1 MKTVDKIIFNDKEY
15 NRLYKGSELLFEVKK
30 EWKGLTFTALEPS
43 TIQYVPST
51 VSTAQYS
58 YDAVNWNSADN
69 VILNLNTDDKVYFK
83 GYITY
88 NQAYSNRAIFKM
100 TGKVDASGSIMS
112 MQNGNPQDKSLE
124 YEYEFCGLF
133 YGCKSLVTAPELIA
147 TTLTIHCYQ
156 EMFFACE
163 SLVTHPELP
172 ATTLTDFCY
181 MGMFEN
187 CKSLE
192 TAPSLPSNILAYRCY
207 MYMFDSC
214 ISLIKA
220 PVLPAK
226 MLGKEC
232 YIGMFIGC
240 INLNYVKCD
249 AIEYNKSYFSSWLKN
264 VSPNGDFYCKD
275 SSIFSIGD
283 SGIPSGWTIHSEI

>member
-1 MKTVDKIIFNDKEY
+1 MKTVEKIIFNDKEY
-15 NRLYKGSELLFEVKK
+15 NRFYKGSDLLYEVKK
-30 EWKGLTFTALEPS
+30 EWEGLTFTALEPS

-51 VSTAQYS
+51 VSTARYS
-58 YDAVNWNSADN
+58 YDAVNWNFADN
-69 VILNLNTDDKVYFK
+69 VTLNLNTGDKMYFK

-100 TGKVDASGSIMS
+100 TGKVAASGSIMS
-112 MQNGNPQDKSLE
+112 MQNGNPKDMSLE
-124 YEYEFCGLF
+124 YEYEFSGLF
-133 YGCKSLVTAPELIA
+133 SGCKSLVTTPELIA

-156 EMFFACE
+156 EMFFGCE
-163 SLVTHPELP
+163 SLKTHQELP

-192 TAPSLPSNILAYRCY
+192 TAPSLPANTLAYRCY
-207 MYMFDSC
+207 MYMFDTC

-220 PVLPAK
+220 PELPAK
-226 MLGKEC
+226 MLGREC
-232 YIGMFIGC
+232 YTGMFFGC

-249 AIEYNKSYFSSWLKN
+249 AREYNRSYFSSWLKN
-264 VSPNGDFYCKD
+264 VQQVGDFYCYD
-275 SSIFSIGD
+275 ESIFQIGD
-283 SGIPSGWTIHSEI
+283 SGIPSGWTVHSEV